1 MRRLDGRVLGDPES
15 LANDV
20 RERPVGDPLAVGE
33 AAAVVPQ
40 DGLGEPV
47 HVLVELPQQ
56 ARLADP
62 GLAGDRHQTRGTEL
76 DRRRGTGP

>member
-1 MRRLDGRVLGDPES
+1 
-15 LANDV
+15 
-20 RERPVGDPLAVGE
+20 
-33 AAAVVPQ
+33 VPQ

-76 DRRRGTGP
+76 DRPVEQVLEQTQVGVATDQRRL